1 MRRIIGWLAATI
13 IITLSFGS
21 VYVTLQ
27 QFGRHLANAAPAA
40 AAAARVQQAGSGPTT
55 EPPLELT
62 ANSGIFV
69 MVFGDDNK
77 PLSPTVVLHGTPPA
91 IPAGVLEA
99 AKTLGSDAVTWQPE
113 PGLRMAVV
121 ARQAPG
127 GVVVAGQSLTPFE
140 DSDRMSQLFLAA
152 GWVGSMVVLVGAYG
166 AVTLASRRRGGDH
179 GAALRDGMG
188 E

>member
-1 MRRIIGWLAATI
+1 M
-13 IITLSFGS
+13 
-21 VYVTLQ
+21 
-27 QFGRHLANAAPAA
+27 
-40 AAAARVQQAGSGPTT
+40 
-55 EPPLELT
+55 
-62 ANSGIFV
+62 
-69 MVFGDDNK
+69 
-77 PLSPTVVLHGTPPA
+77 
-91 IPAGVLEA
+91 
-99 AKTLGSDAVTWQPE
+99 GSDAVTWQPE

-152 GWVGSMVVLVGAYG
+152 GWVGSMVVLAGAYG
-166 AVTLASRRRGGDH
+166 AVTLASRRGGVH